1 MATGFV
7 GRKSELV
14 LLSERLEKARSS
26 GSGVAVAI
34 RGRHQVGKSRLV
46 QEFCDDAGVPYLY
59 YTATRGASPVETVRG
74 FLTELRESALPR
86 SAGLVPEEAASGW
99 PGAFRALAAALPDS
113 PSIVV
118 LDEYPWLAEQD
129 AIFDGAL
136 QAAWD
141 RLLSQRPVLLL
152 LLGSGAYMTDR
163 LTAHEGPSR
172 ERAASLVLPPLSPAE
187 VGAALSLG
195 AADAI
200 DAHLTSGG
208 LPGILRA
215 WPAGVPALEFA
226 EGQCEDPASPCR
238 RPRSWRS
245 SPCPIRLAG

>member
-1 MATGFV
+1 V
-7 GRKSELV
+7 G
-14 LLSERLEKARSS
+14 
-26 GSGVAVAI
+26 
-34 RGRHQVGKSRLV
+34 
-46 QEFCDDAGVPYLY
+46 DAWRPGVPYLY
-59 YTATRGASPVETVRG
+59 YTATRGSPPVETVRG
-74 FLTELRESALPR
+74 FLAELREPAPGEPAPR
-86 SAGLVPEEAASGW
+86 GAGPVPGEAASGW

-118 LDEYPWLAEQD
+118 LDEYPWMAEQD

-172 ERAASLVLPPLSPAE
+172 ERAASLVLPPPSPAE

-200 DAHLTSGG
+200 DAHLISGG